1 MGEES
6 KTIKSKYVKFPQTSE
21 KRIMT
26 TNLVVKV

>member
-1 MGEES
+1 MGKES
-6 KTIKSKYVKFPQTSE
+6 KTIKSKYVKPQTSE